1 MCKKANWFY
10 LILLVFTFAG
20 SIGLSY
26 ILQGADMPQWFG
38 MIQTY
43 IVMLVPTVIFMAV
56 CRINPIKKLPW
67 RVLKPADAVLSL
79 LFGYML
85 VPMMLFLNY
94 VSLLFVENHL
104 QEASVSM
111 KQDYMF
117 VVQLLFMAVIP
128 AMAEEFLFRGV
139 FFHSYRKNGV
149 FGAALM
155 SALIFGMF
163 HMNFNQFFYAFV
175 LGVVFA
181 LLVEATGSLF
191 SSMLA
196 HFAANSYSVIMM
208 SLIPDDVLEQAAS
221 AGGRIEMSGAQM
233 IIGNVIAIV
242 MLGII
247 AAGFGAVAV
256 LIYRKLARRN
266 NRYEYIKQKL
276 AGGPVRACRAV
287 NGERFVTVPAV
298 IASAIGIF
306 IMFLMQ

>member
-26 ILQGADMPQWFG
+26 ALKDADIPEWFG

-43 IVMLVPTVIFMAV
+43 LVMLVPTVIFMAV

-67 RVLKPADAVLSL
+67 RILRPADALLSL

-94 VSLLFVENHL
+94 VSMLFVDNHM
-104 QEASVSM
+104 QEASMSM
-111 KQDYMF
+111 RQDYVF

-128 AMAEEFLFRGV
+128 AMVEEFLFRGI

-163 HMNFNQFFYAFV
+163 HMNFNQFFYAFA
-175 LGVVFA
+175 LGVIFA

-191 SSMLA
+191 ASMLA
-196 HFAANSYSVIMM
+196 HFSANSYSVIVLR
-208 SLIPDDVLEQAAS
+208 LIPQDALEQAAS
-221 AGGRIEMSGAQM
+221 AGGRIEMSEMQM
-233 IIGNVIAIV
+233 VVGNIVAIV
-242 MLGII
+242 VLGIM

-256 LIYRKLARRN
+256 CIYRRLAQRN

-276 AGGPVRACRAV
+276 SGGPLKACHAM
-287 NGERFVTVPAV
+287 NGEKFMTVPAV
-298 IASAIGIF
+298 IASAIGIY
-306 IMFLMQ
+306 IMILMR

>member
-26 ILQGADMPQWFG
+26 ILQGADMPRWFG

>member
-26 ILQGADMPQWFG
+26 VLEDAPIPEWFG

-43 IVMLVPTVIFMAV
+43 MVMLVPAVIFMAV

-67 RVLKPADAVLSL
+67 RILRPADALLSL

-85 VPMMLFLNY
+85 VPMMLFLSY
-94 VSLLFVENHL
+94 VSMLFVDNHM
-104 QEASVSM
+104 QETSISM
-111 KQDYMF
+111 RQDYAF

-128 AMAEEFLFRGV
+128 ALAEEFLFRGI

-155 SALIFGMF
+155 SAFIFGMF
-163 HMNFNQFFYAFV
+163 HMNFNQFFYAFA
-175 LGVVFA
+175 LGVIFA

-191 SSMLA
+191 ASMLA
-196 HFAANSYSVIMM
+196 HFAANSYSVIMLR
-208 SLIPDDVLEQAAS
+208 LIPQDVLEQAAS
-221 AGGRIEMSGAQM
+221 SGGSIEMSEMQM
-233 IIGNVIAIV
+233 IAGNIAAV
-242 MLGII
+242 VVLGIM

-256 LIYRKLARRN
+256 CIYRRLARRN

-276 AGGPVRACRAV
+276 SGGPLKACRAV
-287 NGERFVTVPAV
+287 NGEKFITVPAV
-298 IASAIGIF
+298 IASAIGIY
-306 IMFLMQ
+306 IMILVQ